1 MLGILQFLHLVAS
14 PPLEPLA
21 RDIYRVARS
30 ERQNFP
36 LAVMSINLT
45 KIALDSLRRG
55 HLNK

>member
-1 MLGILQFLHLVAS
+1 MLGILQFLYLAAH

-21 RDIYRVARS
+21 RDIYRVSRS

-55 HLNK
+55 QLNR